1 MYRLVMVM
9 NDSTVVKSS
18 ALACDNNKSEFGY
31 EDRSI
36 ERKAKMLAKRIEK
49 FDDVDS
55 CKVEQFTS

>member
-36 ERKAKMLAKRIEK
+36 ERKAKMLARRIEK

-55 CKVEQFTS
+55 CKVEQFTL